1 MNRALACF
9 LLLAAA
15 LSAQTNRGGIAGTVT
30 DKSGAVVPCATVV
43 ITSTGTNQAS
53 KITTSGSGAYA
64 LQNLEPVVYR
74 VEVTAGGFRKA
85 ITDQVKVD
93 TASTTT
99 VNVQREMGGVE
110 TTVAVSAAVPLIN
123 TESGAAGQTVT
134 AQQIDNSPLVN
145 RSVLDLALTIP
156 NVTGDAG
163 SEDPGLGAGAPVPGY
178 NLTVNRGRA
187 GSTLTH
193 ADGANNT
200 GVGTA
205 GALRSFSP
213 EKVQQFPVATNASPA
228 EFSL

>member
-1 MNRALACF
+1 MNRALASF

-30 DKSGAVVPCATVV
+30 DKSGAVVPGATVV

-85 ITDQVKVD
+85 ITDQVKAE

-99 VNVQREMGGVE
+99 VNFQLQIAAIPSAV
-110 TTVAVSAAVPLIN
+110 TVTASVPLIN
-123 TESGAAGQTVT
+123 TESRAAGQTVT

-145 RSVLDLALTIP
+145 RSVLDL
-156 NVTGDAG
+156 
-163 SEDPGLGAGAPVPGY
+163 
-178 NLTVNRGRA
+178 
-187 GSTLTH
+187 
-193 ADGANNT
+193 
-200 GVGTA
+200 
-205 GALRSFSP
+205 
-213 EKVQQFPVATNASPA
+213 
-228 EFSL
+228 